1 MPRFLITYHNMLY
14 PDTDYVVAS
23 RKVLRAWANEKLG
36 DALVDFG
43 APLLLGDQLCSG
55 QAADSVEIS
64 GFTIIRARDLAE
76 ARDLLSD
83 HPYLARGATIQID
96 ECVEVDV

>member
-14 PDTDYVVAS
+14 PNPDYVTAS
-23 RKVLRAWANEKLG
+23 RKALRAWADEKLG

-43 APLLLGDQLCSG
+43 SPLLLGGQLCSG
-55 QAADSVEIS
+55 QPADSVEIS
-64 GFTIIRARDLAE
+64 GFTIIQARSLAE

-96 ECVEVDV
+96 ECVEVDI